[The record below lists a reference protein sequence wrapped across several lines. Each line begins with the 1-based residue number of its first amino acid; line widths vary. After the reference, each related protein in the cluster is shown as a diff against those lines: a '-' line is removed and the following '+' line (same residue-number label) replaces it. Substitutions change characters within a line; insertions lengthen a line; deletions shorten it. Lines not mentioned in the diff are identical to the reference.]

1 MLEGTITSSGAGHR
15 SRNLWPWTGKV
26 PAPKGRKRLA
36 RGVSPG
42 FPTGLISALLVTALA
57 TSHLGCGGDAEQPR
71 PVIRPVRYQEV
82 VSTGAKRQRSFSGTA
97 RAGVESQLS
106 FRVPGTVQS
115 VSVVVGDTVKKGREI
130 ARLDAT
136 DLSLSLQEAE
146 ATLAQ
151 ALAAERKADAD
162 YDRVRGLYENQNA
175 AKSDLDAARAQA
187 ESNRAQVAAAR
198 QRRELA
204 RRQRSYARLRA
215 PVDGAIA
222 SVLVEANENVGSGTP
237 VALLT
242 SGSRPEVEVAMPGVL
257 ISEVRDGDA
266 AEVTFD
272 ALPGASYPAA
282 ITEVGVAATGAG
294 ATYPVT
300 VRLTAGDS
308 SVRSGMAATV
318 TFRFE
323 SGDDQERIYVP
334 PVAVGEDRDGR
345 FVFVLERGEG
355 ELGTARRR
363 PVSIGDLTPEGIE
376 IQNGLADGE
385 LLITAGVRRIQDG
398 QQVKVLADAGA

>member
-1 MLEGTITSSGAGHR
+1 MTFR
-15 SRNLWPWTGKV
+15 Q
-26 PAPKGRKRLA
+26 PAILA
-36 RGVSPG
+36 
-42 FPTGLISALLVTALA
+42 IALA
-57 TSHLGCGGDAEQPR
+57 VPFIGCGGEVEEAS

-82 VSTGAKRQRSFSGTA
+82 ISTGAKRQRSFSGTA

-115 VSVVVGDTVKKGREI
+115 VSVAVGNTVKKGQEV
-130 ARLDAT
+130 ARIDAT
-136 DLSLSLQEAE
+136 DLALQLQEAE
-146 ATLAQ
+146 ASLSQ

-162 YDRVRGLYENQNA
+162 YNRVRGLYENENA
-175 AKSDLDAARAQA
+175 SKSDLDAARAQA
-187 ESNRAQVAAAR
+187 ESNRAQVAAAQ

-204 RRQRSYARLRA
+204 RRQLSYARLTA

-257 ISEVRDGDA
+257 ISEVREGA
-266 AEVTFD
+266 TAEVTFD
-272 ALPGASYPAA
+272 ALPGASFPAA

-300 VRLTAGDS
+300 VRLTADDS
-308 SVRSGMAATV
+308 SVRSGLAATV

-323 SGDDQERIYVP
+323 SGDGEERIYVP

-345 FVFVLERGEG
+345 FVFVLEPTDEDGGG

-363 PVSIGDLTPEGIE
+363 PVAIGDLTPEGIE
-376 IQNGLADGE
+376 IKDGLTDGE

-398 QQVKVLADAGA
+398 QQVKFLAGAEPRP

>member
-1 MLEGTITSSGAGHR
+1 MTVQR
-15 SRNLWPWTGKV
+15 SLQPPVRKS
-26 PAPKGRKRLA
+26 PAPKGRNRLA

-42 FPTGLISALLVTALA
+42 KGPGSPTGVSPGFHAALLLILLA
-57 TSHLGCGGDAEQPR
+57 VPHLGCGGDPEAAQPI
-71 PVIRPVRYQEV
+71 IRPVRYQEV
-82 VSTGAKRQRSFSGTA
+82 VATGAKRQRSFSGTA
-97 RAGVESQLS
+97 RAGVESQLG
-106 FRVPGTVQS
+106 FRVPGSVQS
-115 VSVVVGDTVKKGREI
+115 VSVVVGDTVKKGQEI

-136 DLSLSLQEAE
+136 DLALSRQEAE
-146 ATLAQ
+146 ATLSQ

-162 YDRVRGLYENQNA
+162 YDRIRGLYENQNA

-198 QRRELA
+198 QRLALA
-204 RRQRSYARLRA
+204 RRQLSYARLTA

-222 SVLVEANENVGSGTP
+222 SVMVEANENVGSGTP

-257 ISEVRDGDA
+257 ISEVREGAA

-300 VRLTAGDS
+300 VRLTTDDS
-308 SVRSGMAATV
+308 SVRSGMAASV

-323 SGDDQERIYVP
+323 SGDGEEKVFVP

-376 IQNGLADGE
+376 IRDGLADGE

-398 QQVKVLADAGA
+398 QQVKVLAAADA

>member
-1 MLEGTITSSGAGHR
+1 MKIFGRDPMLLSVGLI
-15 SRNLWPWTGKV
+15 L
-26 PAPKGRKRLA
+26 
-36 RGVSPG
+36 VSP
-42 FPTGLISALLVTALA
+42 LI
-57 TSHLGCGGDAEQPR
+57 GCGGEAEEAS

-82 VSTGAKRQRSFSGTA
+82 LSTGAKRQRSFSGTA

-106 FRVPGTVQS
+106 FRVAGTVQS
-115 VSVVVGDTVKKGREI
+115 VSVAVGNTVKKGQEV

-136 DLSLSLQEAE
+136 DLALQLQEAE
-146 ATLAQ
+146 ASLSQ
-151 ALAAERKADAD
+151 ARAAERKADAD
-162 YDRVRGLYENQNA
+162 YGRVRGLYENENA
-175 AKSDLDAARAQA
+175 SKSDLDAARAQA
-187 ESNRAQVAAAR
+187 ESNRAQVAAAQ

-204 RRQRSYARLRA
+204 RRQLSYARLIA

-257 ISEVRDGDA
+257 ISEVREGA
-266 AEVTFD
+266 TAEVAFD
-272 ALPGASYPAA
+272 ALPGVSYPAA

-300 VRLTAGDS
+300 ARLTADDS

-323 SGDDQERIYVP
+323 SGDGEERIFVP

-345 FVFVLERGEG
+345 FVFVLEPGEG

-376 IQNGLADGE
+376 IKDGLVDGE
-385 LLITAGVRRIQDG
+385 LLVTAGVRRIQDG
-398 QQVKVLADAGA
+398 QQVKVLAGAEPGL